1 MRASLIR
8 TLLSLVFENAPA
20 TVFKSRE
27 IVWTFITPINSL
39 ANCTSRAKRL
49 GGRTQLSSIKW
60 PGFDGTQCPCVSCV
74 FSFGACP
81 SAAIYI
87 CFKSSASFQFPIRSE
102 THKYSFWELLYMKVF
117 AGKQFTFNLY
127 FLYLFS
133 FPVERNWHSKDGYRI
148 KRMEVLTSY
157 AGRRNLKKLRE
168 TA

>member
-60 PGFDGTQCPCVSCV
+60 PGFDGAQCPCVSCV

-127 FLYLFS
+127 FLLFS